1 MRFRPGAL
9 LILLATVAIV
19 ACSRGIDSTPA
30 PTILSAGA
38 NTPVPGE
45 DTPRPGSTGQPPAA
59 TATPALPA
67 GQTPTARVNPTPTP
81 FPTPTKPTV
90 PIATPSPAGK
100 TAVETAAPISTVQP
114 TPTPVATPTPA
125 EPAEPTPTPTQFPT
139 DQATPAPATPPSP
152 TAVPQPTPSATVEPS
167 PTPTVQPTATPTPT
181 PAPTPTNTAETTPTA
196 TAGPVPPAEIDWVDN
211 PDCQLVDKGPLRTI
225 AVKLNWRD
233 VEEVVI
239 SEVAATSAQRSQ
251 GLMCRG
257 TVADGSGM
265 LFLFDQPRDGGFWM
279 FNTYTPLDILYIDA
293 SGIVIW
299 NDTMHPCPRQSSES
313 DNVWRSRCAARTSR
327 PDTSLGGYTAA
338 LELPAGWLE
347 QTGIGPDLAG
357 EMIVSWE

>member
-1 MRFRPGAL
+1 MRSRPGAL

-45 DTPRPGSTGQPPAA
+45 DPPRPGSTGQPPAS

-67 GQTPTARVNPTPTP
+67 GQTPAARVTPTLTP
-81 FPTPTKPTV
+81 FPTPTKVT
-90 PIATPSPAGK
+90 TPVSSPSSAGK
-100 TAVETAAPISTVQP
+100 TVAATAAPIPTFQP

-125 EPAEPTPTPTQFPT
+125 KPVEPQPEPTPFPT
-139 DQATPAPATPPSP
+139 VQSTPASATPASP
-152 TAVPQPTPSATVEPS
+152 TAAPQPTPSATVQPS
-167 PTPTVQPTATPTPT
+167 PTPTVQPTATP
-181 PAPTPTNTAETTPTA
+181 APTPEPTPTA
-196 TAGPVPPAEIDWVDN
+196 RAEPTPTSTAGPVPPAEIVWVDN
-211 PDCQLVDKGPLRTI
+211 PDCQSVDKGPLRTI

-239 SEVAATSAQRSQ
+239 SEVAATSDQRSQ

-299 NDTMHPCPRQSSES
+299 NDTMHPCPRQSTES
-313 DNVWRSRCAARTSR
+313 DNVWRSRCASRTSR
-327 PDTSLGGYTAA
+327 PDTSQGGYTAA

-357 EMIVSWE
+357 EMIVKWE